1 MRSCPPVSVMPY
13 EERAVDDLGARLR
26 TLRMMYGLS
35 QRELAR
41 RAGVTNGTISLI
53 EQNQTSPQIASL
65 KRILNAFPI
74 TIAEFFRF
82 DLNSQDRIFFKRE
95 ELVDMGGEQI
105 SFRLV
110 AAQNGNRMLQI
121 VHELYAPGADTG
133 KAMIVHDGEEG
144 GIVIRGKLEVTVGNQ
159 MQVLETGDAYY
170 FNSKVPHRF
179 RNTFAEE
186 CEVVSAA
193 TPPTF

>member
-1 MRSCPPVSVMPY
+1 M
-13 EERAVDDLGARLR
+13 DDVGARLR
-26 TLRMMYGLS
+26 TLRIMYGLS

-65 KRILNAFPI
+65 KRILNAIPI

-95 ELVDMGGEQI
+95 ELVEMGGEQI

-110 AAQNGNRMLQI
+110 AAQNGNRRLQI

-133 KAMIVHDGEEG
+133 KAMLVHDGEEG

-159 MQVLETGDAYY
+159 AQVLEMGDAYY